1 MILAIPR
8 SYAQERRLMSGV
20 YSMSSKNYLSPEEE
34 FCIQSQYAEEIL
46 EAKERAIASSS
57 ASILLDNSLITPTNR
72 KKYTH
77 KVIKCGSYYQVYD
90 FNGSKVK
97 IDQDFERMA
106 DKEILF
112 YPEIESSHDSVEKI
126 KYKKILAKNINR
138 TKNQFDRIVMA
149 NEDEFKTFV
158 TLTFKDNI
166 SDIAKANKI
175 FQTWKDQ
182 VKRYCRNKL
191 IDFKYVCVPEYQ
203 ERGAVHYHLLTNLE
217 LGSDIIFPQ
226 KEFTDKQ
233 MKKMSEEQRSKCY
246 DVKYWKYGFSS
257 VFDVRNLNVV
267 GYMSKYMTKDIDNRL
282 FGHRRYFYS
291 MNLNRPSIVYLD
303 IENEKEGSYM
313 NFVELFSDI
322 EYQSVYIDKI
332 GNLIDYTMYK
342 LKGVMI

>member
-1 MILAIPR
+1 MLNFYTR
-8 SYAQERRLMSGV
+8 T
-20 YSMSSKNYLSPEEE
+20 SKNYLTAEEE
-34 FCIQSQYAEEIL
+34 WCIRSEYAEEIL
-46 EAKERAIASSS
+46 EAKERALANSS
-57 ASILLDNSLITPTNR
+57 ASILLDNRLITGTNR

-97 IDQDFERMA
+97 IDQDLERMA

-112 YPEIESSHDSVEKI
+112 FPEIESSHDSVEKI

-149 NEDEFKTFV
+149 NENKFKTFI
-158 TLTFKDNI
+158 TLTFKENI
-166 SDIAKANKI
+166 SDISVANEKFLI
-175 FQTWKDQ
+175 WRKQ
-182 VKRYCRNKL
+182 VKRYCENHSFEFMY
-191 IDFKYVCVPEYQ
+191 ICVPEYQ

-233 MKKMSEEQRSKCY
+233 MNKMTEEQRSKCY

-291 MNLNRPSIVYLD
+291 LNLNRPSVVYLD

-313 NFVELFSDI
+313 NFVELFSDV

-332 GNLIDYTMYK
+332 GNLIDYTLYN
-342 LKGVMI
+342 LKGVC

>member
-8 SYAQERRLMSGV
+8 IYAQERRLMPGL
-20 YSMSSKNYLSPEEE
+20 YSRSSKNYLSPEEE
-34 FCIQSQYAEEIL
+34 FCIQSQYADEIL
-46 EAKERAIASSS
+46 EAKERAIANST

-97 IDQDFERMA
+97 KDQDLERLA

-112 YPEIESSHDSVEKI
+112 IPFDDCSISNNEI

-149 NEDEFKTFV
+149 NEDKFKTFI
-158 TLTFKDNI
+158 TLTFKENI
-166 SDIAKANKI
+166 SDISVANEKFLI
-175 FQTWKDQ
+175 WRKQ
-182 VKRYCRNKL
+182 VKRYCEKHS
-191 IDFKYVCVPEYQ
+191 FEFMYVCVPEYQ

-217 LGSDIIFPQ
+217 LGSDIIFSQ

-233 MKKMSEEQRSKCY
+233 MKKMTEEQRSKCY

-291 MNLNRPSIVYLD
+291 MNLNRPSVVYLD

-322 EYQSVYIDKI
+322 EYESVYIDKI
-332 GNLIDYTMYK
+332 GNLIDYSLYK